1 MGSLTKENIQF
12 IDTYLKNSDIIFT
25 DIRVEMVDHIASEIE
40 HLMENGDTRDFYYIF
55 KDYMIENK
63 KELVKERKEYYKVA
77 DKKIFKML
85 MKKLLSFQSA
95 IIFLTIL
102 FGFNLINELISDNE
116 MLKLLKYGPSLIIL
130 FTAVIYFQF
139 ITKRNQRYSSMERIG
154 LYFSLI
160 VQFANLLMNID
171 APPVLGLTGL
181 KISVSLFTM
190 FLILLITI
198 AFELKKE
205 YILKYKSS

>member
-55 KDYMIENK
+55 KDYMIANK
-63 KELVKERKEYYKVA
+63 KGLVKERKEYYKVA

-190 FLILLITI
+190 LLILLITI

>member
-55 KDYMIENK
+55 KDYMIANK
-63 KELVKERKEYYKVA
+63 KGLVKERKEYYKVA

-95 IIFLTIL
+95 IIFLTLL

-116 MLKLLKYGPSLIIL
+116 MLKLLKHGPSLIIL

-171 APPVLGLTGL
+171 TPPVLGLTGL

-205 YILKYKSS
+205 YMLKYKSS